1 MGRISVILGAVM
13 ICAPIVIAQQ
23 PAPRFEVASIKPSAP
38 GANLQSPGEFLPG
51 GRWIVQGAPLSFILR
66 VAYGLRADQLIGGA
80 PWINTELFD
89 IDAKAAGDA
98 PREEILMMVRSLLAD
113 RFKLNVHTEQRTLD
127 VNAMVLAKEGQ
138 RGPGLRPSQVDCE
151 TNRVESPPPP
161 RGQVQRPV
169 CGLRIFSNNGLT
181 QLRAGGT
188 NLSTLIIASGVRS
201 AIGGIVIDRTGLSG
215 TFDIDLDY
223 LPQQPVTVSE
233 PSVGLP
239 IIAAFEQQLGL
250 KFERRK
256 EATDVIVIDSVER
269 PTPN

>member
-1 MGRISVILGAVM
+1 
-13 ICAPIVIAQQ
+13 
-23 PAPRFEVASIKPSAP
+23 
-38 GANLQSPGEFLPG
+38 
-51 GRWIVQGAPLSFILR
+51 
-66 VAYGLRADQLIGGA
+66 
-80 PWINTELFD
+80 
-89 IDAKAAGDA
+89 
-98 PREEILMMVRSLLAD
+98 MMVRSLLAD

-169 CGLRIFSNNGLT
+169 CGLRIFSNNGLA

-201 AIGGIVIDRTGLSG
+201 AIGRIVVDRTGLSG

-223 LPQQPVTVSE
+223 IRQEQGVASE
-233 PSVGLP
+233 PAVGLP
-239 IIAAFEQQLGL
+239 LIAA
-250 KFERRK
+250 
-256 EATDVIVIDSVER
+256 
-269 PTPN
+269 N